1 MSNVLQR
8 SMFLPHYRH
17 GGYHSST
24 DPAIQDLEVRRDE
37 LFKLVQQG
45 EAGAY
50 QEYQETQNKI
60 VEIQNK
66 STPTGEKVIN
76 LETGNEV
83 PVTVQDAKE
92 TEQEEIMSGIMEG
105 FDDETVSKAVVPAMQ
120 LGETLYPR
128 KSGADYLDEAK
139 ELYPSDVSDDRALI
153 QRQKEED
160 KIAGLMALGLGLLG
174 GKGKPM
180 EILAQAGTQA
190 LGAYMPLRSATRK
203 GEAALVKEE
212 RALKTAQKK
221 YVLSQQ
227 QEDDANRLKLQT
239 DAIFANL
246 GFLQEISK
254 QDHANQF
261 KLETER
267 LDMFDK
273 TTGDNA
279 LITLGMFKEDLKKP
293 EADRRYSKEIDVTKP
308 FTVFDKS
315 LQTNVL
321 FSSPQLYK
329 EAAEKEPK
337 RYLPKNDA
345 VTNPIRKMV
354 YAQYVHPVL
363 GKQIEGIV
371 QELKDGTYAVPN
383 LTEDG
388 DVILDNNLSIAHI
401 PNTDANLIPMQDVAL
416 TAADLPK
423 EKQLEQLGTILL
435 YDNAIRSLDKVI
447 SNIQVDPSRAGTVG
461 NIRSLVQRGKGIL
474 SDLISKPDLDLVR
487 SAAIEDSKFTHLEPN
502 DADAI
507 RALFDPSNPDSARFW
522 GDFDPALAENRTRIN
537 GIAYVLAR
545 ARKTSGRLNLD
556 DIQRAYAD
564 LTESFGDSK
573 TVLVKLNTIRE
584 EMSLRNNN
592 NIFIFGQ
599 SGGTLPA
606 NYQGTSLTPDTTK
619 MPLVSYDNE
628 EGIIKDLA
636 LPGESP

>member
-1 MSNVLQR
+1 MSVLNR
-8 SMFLPHYRH
+8 K
-17 GGYHSST
+17 
-24 DPAIQDLEVRRDE
+24 
-37 LFKLVQQG
+37 LFKMHTGGTVPPHAPAGHLHTYDPEISDQELQG
-45 EAGAY
+45 QLSNIQSELGNIQTAVGVEEA
-50 QEYQETQNKI
+50 K
-60 VEIQNK
+60 
-66 STPTGEKVIN
+66 
-76 LETGNEV
+76 
-83 PVTVQDAKE
+83 D
-92 TEQEEIMSGIMEG
+92 TEQDKVMSGIMEG
-105 FDDETVSKAVVPAMQ
+105 FDDETVSKAVVPAME

-203 GEAALVKEE
+203 EEAALVKEE

-293 EADRRYSKEIDVTKP
+293 EAERRYSKEIDVTQP
-308 FTVFDKS
+308 FTVFDNS

-337 RYLPKNDA
+337 RYGPKNDTIA
-345 VTNPIRKMV
+345 NPIRKMV
-354 YAQYVHPVL
+354 YAQYVHPVTQ
-363 GKQIEGIV
+363 KQTEGIV

-383 LTEDG
+383 LTADG
-388 DVILDNNLSIAHI
+388 EVILDNNLSISHI

-461 NIRSLVQRGKGIL
+461 QIRSLVQRGKGIL
-474 SDLISKPDLDLVR
+474 SDVISKPDLDLVR
-487 SAAIEDSKFTHLEPN
+487 SAAIEDAKFTHLEPN

-507 RALFDPSNPDSARFW
+507 RSLFDPTNPDSARFW

-545 ARKTSGRLNLD
+545 ARKSSGRLNLD

-564 LTESFGDSK
+564 LTGTFEDAK
-573 TVLVKLNTIRE
+573 TMLTKLNVIRE

-599 SGGTLPA
+599 SGGTLPK
-606 NYQGTSLTPDTTK
+606 NYQGTSLTPDTAK

>member
-1 MSNVLQR
+1 MSVLNR
-8 SMFLPHYRH
+8 KLFRMHTGGTVPPHAPVGHLHTYDEELSDKQIKTQLTNLQTEL
-17 GGYHSST
+17 GN
-24 DPAIQDLEVRRDE
+24 IQTA
-37 LFKLVQQG
+37 
-45 EAGAY
+45 AGSDK
-50 QEYQETQNKI
+50 QIQTQVTNLQAEI
-60 VEIQNK
+60 GNLQTATGVE
-66 STPTGEKVIN
+66 E
-76 LETGNEV
+76 
-83 PVTVQDAKE
+83 AKE
-92 TEQEEIMSGIMEG
+92 TEQKEIMSGIMEG

-190 LGAYMPLRSATRK
+190 LGAYMPLRATTRK
-203 GEAALVKEE
+203 EEAALIKEE
-212 RALKTAQKK
+212 RALKTARKK

-254 QDHANQF
+254 QDHSNQF

-308 FTVFDKS
+308 FTVFDNS

-321 FSSPQLYK
+321 FSSPQLYR

-337 RYLPKNDA
+337 RYLPKNDTI
-345 VTNPIRKMV
+345 TNPIRKMV
-354 YAQYVHPVL
+354 YAQYVHPVTK
-363 GKQIEGIV
+363 KQTEGIV

-383 LTEDG
+383 LTADG
-388 DVILDNNLSIAHI
+388 EVILDNNLSISHI
-401 PNTDANLIPMQDVAL
+401 PNTDANLVPMQDVAIA
-416 TAADLPK
+416 AADLPK
-423 EKQLEQLGTILL
+423 AKQLEQLSTILL

-461 NIRSLVQRGKGIL
+461 NVRSLVQRGKGIL
-474 SDLISKPDLDLVR
+474 SDLVSKQDLDLVR
-487 SAAIEDSKFTHLEPN
+487 STAIEDSKFTHLEPN

-507 RALFDPSNPDSARFW
+507 RALFDPNNPDSARFW

-556 DIQRAYAD
+556 DIQRAYSD

-573 TVLVKLNTIRE
+573 TVLIKLNTIRE

-599 SGGTLPA
+599 SGGTLPE
-606 NYQGTSLTPDTTK
+606 NYSGTSLTPDTTK
-619 MPLVSYDNE
+619 MPLVSYDKE

-636 LPGESP
+636 IPGEQ